1 MEESA
6 VLYFFYV
13 LGIFS
18 KGLTPFIQ
26 TQHTVVGK
34 MGDEVIL
41 NCQIIESK
49 DVQQV
54 TWMKNLPEGE
64 TNVGSNHKDLGQLVY
79 FQFRGKVEF
88 EDVGLLN
95 TSIVIRNVTELDE
108 GCYRCLF
115 HIYPDPAVIGT
126 TCLQLYELH
135 EPVLHVRES
144 NSSEELVVSCS
155 ATGRPA
161 PTVTLNVSPQD
172 LHLSP
177 NNTVSVSNTNG
188 TVTVTTTAVLSGVH
202 KHGAQVGCA
211 VRVLSAPQRNVSVTI
226 PDVKPV
232 KFTPAHRESSWI
244 IGLVVGMV
252 IVCCL
257 VSVFIFVLMK
267 QKKLNRNKTPQKPA
281 QDIDENK
288 TPLMIKMNEI
298 RPRSSVKKP

>member
-1 MEESA
+1 MTDFFT
-6 VLYFFYV
+6 LYFV
-13 LGIFS
+13 LSCLGSVTEANPTHSLPRKII

-41 NCQIIESK
+41 NCQIMESK
-49 DVQQV
+49 DVQHV

-64 TNVGSNHKDLGQLVY
+64 TNVGSNHKHFGQRVNSP
-79 FQFRGKVEF
+79 FRGKVEF

-211 VRVLSAPQRNVSVTI
+211 VRVLSAPQRNVFVTI
-226 PDVKPV
+226 PDVKPE

-257 VSVFIFVLMK
+257 VPVFIFVLLK
-267 QKKLNRNKTPQKPA
+267 QKKVNRNKTPQKPA
-281 QDIDENK
+281 QVIDE
-288 TPLMIKMNEI
+288 
-298 RPRSSVKKP
+298 